1 MANLQKKA
9 LIEVL
14 GAHSMLN
21 ISHRDTYIFK
31 SLISMELS
39 LKRAQAEVPKTNLKN
54 SYILA

>member
-39 LKRAQAEVPKTNLKN
+39 LKRA
-54 SYILA
+54 